1 MDTIEYVD
9 RLQDHWWWREG
20 RHFYACHI
28 TIDDQPELQRLVG
41 ASGVC
46 PPRLPASVG
55 EDFQYVFKAAL
66 TGRTRSPGAR
76 RLPRRSRY
84 FP

>member
-46 PPRLPASVG
+46 PPRSVRTFSTYSGGPDGPHALAGGAAPAASLTILPL
-55 EDFQYVFKAAL
+55 AA
-66 TGRTRSPGAR
+66 
-76 RLPRRSRY
+76 
-84 FP
+84 